1 MLQVVQ
7 DGDLS
12 LFEAEVDGF
21 SGPFDLLCYLVENK
35 QLEAAAISVGQ
46 VVKIYGAFLANTG
59 RVSVA
64 VVSKFLS
71 MAASLVLHKVRSL
84 LPGGPADSD
93 EEPGASKEEDRWNV
107 EEVEEKLSRY
117 RPYRRGALFLA
128 EKKNSQDNLFIR
140 RPPDEG
146 VQTWDLGD
154 LYGLC
159 ALWWDLLGERRR
171 MNGAL
176 GDDFWEDEGW
186 AEAPA
191 PPEEGQID
199 LKILEIMELLK
210 EKPVTSLSAL
220 LAGKKTVGA
229 FVVTLLSLLELSRLG
244 RIRLVQ
250 EELFRDV
257 FIYGN

>member
-1 MLQVVQ
+1 MVQ
-7 DGDLS
+7 DHDLS

-71 MAASLVLHKVRSL
+71 LAASLVLNKVRSL
-84 LPGGPADSD
+84 LPQSSLEESGGPDVSEGD
-93 EEPGASKEEDRWNV
+93 ERWDV

-117 RPYRRGALFLA
+117 RPYRKGALFLA
-128 EKKNSQDNLFIR
+128 EKKIRQDNFFIR
-140 RPPDEG
+140 RPPEEEG
-146 VQTWDLGD
+146 QSWDLGD

-159 ALWWDLLGERRR
+159 SLWWAILGERRR
-171 MNGAL
+171 TSGL
-176 GDDFWEDEGW
+176 HDGPWEAEEEWD
-186 AEAPA
+186 EAPA
-191 PPEEGQID
+191 IPEEGQID
-199 LKILEIMELLK
+199 LKIAEIMALLK
-210 EKPVTSLSAL
+210 ERPVTALSAL
-220 LAGKKTVGA
+220 LSEKKTVGA
-229 FVVTLLSLLELSRLG
+229 FVVTLLALLEMSRLG
-244 RIRLVQ
+244 RVRLVQ

-257 FIYGN
+257 LIYSF